1 MISIIIPVLN
11 EEKSIAQL
19 KQEIDVVFKKQLTD
33 SYEILFVNDG
43 SIDNS
48 QKEIEAVVRKDPQH
62 VKYIEFRTNFG
73 KAAALRAG
81 FEAAKGTIIVQMD
94 GDLQDR
100 PDQLPHLIKKLH
112 EGYELVVGWKQH
124 RQDSFIKNTTSQFF
138 NWVTNLISRVHLH
151 DHNCGLKA
159 YKAQVAKE
167 LLLYGELHRY
177 IAVVASA
184 KGYRIAEVP
193 IEHRKRQSGASKYG
207 ISRFINGFLDLLTV
221 IFITKFKSRPLHFF
235 GYIGLL
241 CFFFGLLIAIYLT
254 AIKFIGSQSIGD
266 RPLLLFSVMLM
277 IMGVQIGVT
286 GIVGEQIATMMHRDR
301 GDYVI
306 KKSSL

>member
-1 MISIIIPVLN
+1 MISIVIPVLN

-19 KQEIDVVFKKQLTD
+19 KQEIDAVFKKSLTD
-33 SYEILFVNDG
+33 SYEILFINDG
-43 SIDNS
+43 STDNT
-48 QKEIEAVVRKDPQH
+48 QKEIDAVLRKDSQH

-81 FEAAKGTIIVQMD
+81 FESATGAIIVQMD
-94 GDLQDR
+94 GDLQDK
-100 PDQLPHLIKKLH
+100 PDQLPQLIKKLN

-124 RQDSFIKNTTSQFF
+124 RQDSFIKNTTSLFF
-138 NWVTNLISRVHLH
+138 NTVTNLISRVHLH
-151 DHNCGLKA
+151 DHNCGLKV
-159 YKAQVAKE
+159 YKAEVAKE

-184 KGYRIAEVP
+184 KGYRVTEVP

-241 CFFFGLLIAIYLT
+241 SFFAGLLVALYLT
-254 AIKFIGSQSIGD
+254 VVKFVGSQSIGD

-286 GIVGEQIATMMHRDR
+286 GILGEQMATMMHRDR